1 MRFIWD
7 WKTRYKCTNDYC
19 KMKLHS
25 KIYADKG
32 QNLIVIHGL
41 FGMSDNWN
49 TLGKRFAKYCKV
61 HLIDLRNHGRSPHST
76 EFNYEVMCEDLLE
89 YMVDNSIENP
99 IILGHSLGGKVAMKF
114 AFTHPDKLE
123 KLIVADIAPKKY
135 NTDFHKNLLATL
147 YKLPL
152 EDFEKRS
159 EIDELLSLTYKDK
172 GMRLFLMK
180 NLYRNEDKKFA
191 WRFNI
196 DVLLEKVHNIQ
207 EADFVNGKLNIP
219 THFIR
224 GGNSDYINIA
234 DELLINK
241 HFADFSICT
250 IEGAG
255 HWLHAESPERFY
267 NEVMGF
273 CLM

>member
-1 MRFIWD
+1 
-7 WKTRYKCTNDYC
+7 
-19 KMKLHS
+19 MKLHS
-25 KIYADKG
+25 KKYGDKG
-32 QNLIVIHGL
+32 QDLIVIHGL

-49 TLGKRFAKYCKV
+49 TLGKQFAKYCKV

-76 EFNYEVMCEDLLE
+76 DFNYDVMCEDLLE
-89 YMVDNSIENP
+89 YMEENTIVNP
-99 IILGHSLGGKVAMKF
+99 VILGHSLGGKVAMKF

-123 KLIVADIAPKKY
+123 KLIVADIAPRKY
-135 NTDFHKNLLATL
+135 KTDFHENLLATL

-152 EDFEKRS
+152 EDFARREEVDKA
-159 EIDELLSLTYKDK
+159 LSMFLTDR
-172 GMRLFLMK
+172 GIRLFLLK
-180 NLYRNEDKKFA
+180 NLFRNEQKEFA

-196 DVLLEKVHNIQ
+196 DVLLEKVGNIQ
-207 EADFVNGKLNIP
+207 EADFINGKIDVP

-224 GGNSDYINIA
+224 GGNSNYVTSE
-234 DELLINK
+234 DELIINK
-241 HFADFSICT
+241 HFADFSICS

-255 HWLHAESPERFY
+255 HWLHAENPERFY